1 MTDETVNLNNKVR
14 ATMRQQTGPLTGSK
28 EGTKV
33 RSPCTTTG
41 NSTGGRGPLNT
52 NTNPSR

>member
-1 MTDETVNLNNKVR
+1 MSDETVNINNRVKE
-14 ATMRQQTGPLTGSK
+14 TMRQQTGPLTGSK

-41 NSTGGRGPLNT
+41 NTTGGKGPLHVHK
-52 NTNPSR
+52 SE